1 MRQPVYPPFYFAA
14 IPVLPVRAS
23 VPGEADLPVP
33 VALPEGQGR
42 VHLDDGESWLPV
54 ALDARLRQVPLGQ
67 RHVHHL
73 TVGQKTRDP
82 PEQDIIPLCH
92 QQAADSR

>member
-1 MRQPVYPPFYFAA
+1 M
-14 IPVLPVRAS
+14 LPVRAS

-42 VHLDDGESWLPV
+42 VHLDNGESWVSV

-73 TVGQKTRDP
+73 TVGQKTRDS
-82 PEQDIIPLCH
+82 EQDIFPLCH
-92 QQAADSR
+92 QQAAASR